1 MPYDGAVSLFWI
13 AVVAALSPLLA
24 GLIPRRLVPEV
35 VFLLV
40 FGILIGPYVLGWAG
54 SNDAIELIRELG
66 LGMLFLLAGY
76 EIEIREVTGRGGR
89 RAAATWLI
97 CFVSALVAVVV
108 IGLVSTVEAEIAV
121 AIALTST
128 ALGTLLPILRDNGLL
143 RTPLGANVLNH
154 GAYGEVGPVVAM
166 AVLLGAHGAA
176 GSIILL
182 LVLFAVAVLLTLPA
196 ARLRDGSS
204 PLMKIIRTGSDTTA
218 QTGVRLTLLLLI
230 SLGVLAL
237 VFDLDLVL
245 GAFAAGFVLRQ
256 AVPQGDDEA
265 RAQAER
271 VGLRFPH
278 SGVLRHFGH
287 VDRSASGVQRTACAD
302 HLRDLDVAAARTA
315 GLPRQCVDPGT
326 RNRPAHVQHSRKR
339 PDRPVRRHWAAGHR
353 GGDLGGGAERSAE
366 RAVRLAPGGRRRHHR
381 PPASDDGNPAGVRSL
396 SGSSRARAQ
405 LSPFS
410 ARISVTA

>member
-176 GSIILL
+176 G
-182 LVLFAVAVLLTLPA
+182 AD
-196 ARLRDGSS
+196 RH
-204 PLMKIIRTGSDTTA
+204 
-218 QTGVRLTLLLLI
+218 
-230 SLGVLAL
+230 
-237 VFDLDLVL
+237 
-245 GAFAAGFVLRQ
+245 
-256 AVPQGDDEA
+256 EA
-265 RAQAER
+265 R
-271 VGLRFPH
+271 
-278 SGVLRHFGH
+278 
-287 VDRSASGVQRTACAD
+287 
-302 HLRDLDVAAARTA
+302 
-315 GLPRQCVDPGT
+315 
-326 RNRPAHVQHSRKR
+326 
-339 PDRPVRRHWAAGHR
+339 R
-353 GGDLGGGAERSAE
+353 GD
-366 RAVRLAPGGRRRHHR
+366 LAPGRADGAGPRRAGAVGDLHGQRHPRRR
-381 PPASDDGNPAGVRSL
+381 PSSMASPKLRNR
-396 SGSSRARAQ
+396 
-405 LSPFS
+405 
-410 ARISVTA
+410 